1 MRRIMI
7 TIVGG
12 LLLTV
17 GAAACSAEDVAENA
31 IEKAGG
37 GDVDIETGGDV
48 PDCFPDGAPVPDG
61 SVQGGIGV
69 GEGTA
74 AVCTFIVDVQGG
86 AAAALADYR
95 GELEDDG
102 FTVGFDTSNAGSFA
116 FGVTKGDVGIL
127 VGATENAGTTSIS
140 ITSGSADVGG
150 GAPPG

>member
-7 TIVGG
+7 MIVGG

-31 IEKAGG
+31 VEKAGG

-48 PDCFPDGAPVPDG
+48 PDCFP
-61 SVQGGIGV
+61 
-69 GEGTA
+69 EGTA
-74 AVCTFIVDVQGG
+74 AVCSFIVDVDGG

-127 VGATENAGTTSIS
+127 VGATENGDTTSIS